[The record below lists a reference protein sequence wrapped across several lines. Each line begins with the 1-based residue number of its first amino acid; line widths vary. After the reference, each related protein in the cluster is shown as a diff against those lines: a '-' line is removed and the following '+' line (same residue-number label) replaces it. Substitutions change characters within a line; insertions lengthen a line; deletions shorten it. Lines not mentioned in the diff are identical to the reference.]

1 LLQTLRTC
9 SSANRQA
16 GENVSGVTRRS
27 ALLGG
32 VGALAS
38 AGTVLA
44 LRDAGPARSGAARA
58 LPTAG
63 GLLRPPAHL
72 VPLLRSHYTAA
83 IGAPV
88 LARQHAHAHRLRL
101 VSIHDLQDA
110 RVAERQFNLL
120 FEQLGTGTVEEG
132 IYHLSGT
139 RIPDSTLFL
148 SPVGMAGP
156 QRRLQALINSPT

>member
-1 LLQTLRTC
+1 
-9 SSANRQA
+9 
-16 GENVSGVTRRS
+16 VTRRS

-38 AGTVLA
+38 AGVALA
-44 LRDAGPARSGAARA
+44 LRDAGSPARSDAGMARPSA
-58 LPTAG
+58 R
-63 GLLRPPAHL
+63 GLLSPPAHL
-72 VPLLRSHYTAA
+72 VPLLRSHFVAA

-101 VSIHDLQDA
+101 VSIDDLQDA

-120 FEQLGTGTVEEG
+120 FEQMGTATVEEG

-148 SPVGMAGP
+148 SPVGMPGR

>member
-1 LLQTLRTC
+1 M
-9 SSANRQA
+9 
-16 GENVSGVTRRS
+16 SGVTRRS

-44 LRDAGPARSGAARA
+44 LRDAGSPARSGAARA

-63 GLLRPPAHL
+63 GLVRPPAHL

-88 LARQHAHAHRLRL
+88 LARQQAHAHRLRL
-101 VSIHDLQDA
+101 VSIADLQDA

-132 IYHLSGT
+132 IYHLTGA

-148 SPVGMAGP
+148 SPVGLAGP
-156 QRRLQALINSPT
+156 QRRLQALINSPA